1 MKKTIVHL
9 DKEQTRQHRRRLLAN
24 DVYVLFHDNL
34 EQLHKYGMT
43 ALSKVEV
50 FVSAENF
57 AKLLLSLPNIEVGID
72 DELRDLEKEAKGGEY
87 DAMIISGLAA
97 ILISAQRD
105 RLPESDLQFA
115 VTCIL
120 DRWDEQPL
128 LFPMLEA
135 AARKEGAR
143 WMEDMTNLLMCEMN
157 ETHLDGVK
165 AVVSDLVDISKG
177 LTAES
182 IEKFLLL
189 LMALKG
195 KYGNTFDE
203 QINRLQEK
211 LNEKTTTQV
220 NVGAGGTNM
229 QYVEN
234 YNK

>member
-9 DKEQTRQHRRRLLAN
+9 NEEQTQEQRRKLLAN
-24 DVYVLFHDNL
+24 DAYVFFHDL
-34 EQLHKYGMT
+34 LTQLHKDKET
-43 ALSKVEV
+43 ALSQVEL
-50 FVSAENF
+50 FLSAERF
-57 AKLLLSLPNIEVGID
+57 AGLLLSLPNIQEGIK
-72 DELRDLEKEAKGGEY
+72 DELHDLEEDAEGEN
-87 DAMIISGLAA
+87 DAMIISVLAA

-195 KYGNTFDE
+195 KYGNAFDE
-203 QINRLQEK
+203 EINRLQEE
-211 LNEKTTTQV
+211 LNKKTTTQFNFDRMYDV
-220 NVGAGGTNM
+220 HDNDT
-229 QYVEN
+229 VEIG
-234 YNK
+234 K